1 MDYTALKP
9 CRFGGNAYRIGETV
23 PGEAVASS
31 MAKRL
36 TAGGVIAPLILEKT
50 ETKEIIPE
58 TKETTPET
66 QETPEKITPETEE
79 TAETED
85 EEETPA
91 SEAEKESLTERRT
104 PKKR

>member
-36 TAGGVIAPLILEKT
+36 TAGGVIAPLATEKTT
-50 ETKEIIPE
+50 ETKETNLE
-58 TKETTPET
+58 TIEAKE
-66 QETPEKITPETEE
+66 ITPETEE
-79 TAETED
+79 TTETED
-85 EEETPA
+85 EE
-91 SEAEKESLTERRT
+91 EAEKESLTERKT